1 MAFFGLTKLGYQDTI
16 REHVS
21 EQKTTPI
28 SAFRSGSYRD
38 PEFRLPKPD
47 QCDFPASDELP
58 GAREDPTARYH
69 RGPCASFEQLHHNK
83 MAGILCPK
91 GRMAS
96 SSSTTTTLEYPDQT
110 LFS

>member
-38 PEFRLPKPD
+38 PEFRLPKAD
-47 QCDFPASDELP
+47 QCDFPPSDELP
-58 GAREDPTARYH
+58 GARQGPTARYD
-69 RGPCASFEQLHHNK
+69 RGPCASFQQLHHNK
-83 MAGILCPK
+83 MAGIMCPK
-91 GRMAS
+91 GTISKTSLFS
-96 SSSTTTTLEYPDQT
+96 SSLEYTPD
-110 LFS
+110 FK